1 MSSSFDSLSSNLEH
15 DDHQHADTR
24 RAGALPSL
32 AASPHDCDT
41 PLIVPS
47 AVIASVAS
55 SDAVFDSRSSSS
67 ALDSID
73 PSSMTSTSGAVSS
86 AADAPPCPPQWLLQC
101 IKSSDPKITELKF
114 HYFGDPPVLL
124 QQGCRLLADALSLNS
139 CITSLGLSGTQL
151 GTEGLRE
158 LCSALTHLT
167 ALTNL
172 DLSRTDFKPEGASYI
187 CETFS
192 HLTALTSIDLGHNH
206 LTVDAAVHLIAAA
219 ASAGL
224 MQLEK
229 FVLLDDKI
237 YRNSNFRASDIVT
250 GQAWMHLSL
259 PQFPAHLMS
268 LLNGTH
274 AGEFILTHYLMSRDK
289 NAFAA
294 WWRLEHKIGQN
305 IKPFPLMLRMIEKD
319 ALVTFEYHYRHDFIE
334 DEYPLLVNALMRNS
348 CITSL
353 IFANNKISSNG
364 HREIARAL
372 MHHVSITELNFRNTT
387 LGSEGATA
395 LCGALKHLS
404 AMTRLNLECNKLIAD
419 DGAKILCAVYDA
431 GMTRIQDIRL
441 GNNDFEPLDIV
452 SSGMWR
458 LLKLPQPPH
467 DFVVK
472 AGYIG
477 LSLYLT
483 SSNKADLVATHPPSH
498 HGLPQKLL
506 LSIKNNDIA
515 LKEVII
521 NPDAHADPG
530 LNPQCYLILGQQ
542 GCRLLADALSL
553 NSCITSLRLSR
564 TQLGTEGLRELCSA
578 LTHLTALTNLDLS
591 GTNKIQPEG
600 ASYIC
605 ETFSH
610 LTALTSIDLSDNN
623 LTAGI
628 AARICSAAAAADLT
642 RLLSLQVQSCEGTIQ
657 TRELFPFLRAVHAQ
671 NRSLHPP
678 DFLEDAG
685 CIGLTHFLMSSDK
698 PTFVATYN
706 LGLKP
711 WLLRLI
717 ESSDS
722 ALTDLSLHQLC
733 TLKFSKRRNGSDNYF
748 EQMQFRQYACPILA
762 QALKRNTCL
771 TSFKLDAFELGS
783 AAVRDIFL
791 ALTHLKTL
799 AMFECAQILRS
810 SEQPISEADDA
821 ARIYG
826 AAAAAEM
833 TCLKDIKLGLPYDVS
848 ASLIVTSEAWRQ
860 LKLPQPPD
868 EFVAQQLHDQLLS
881 FLLSGEKVP
890 SRSIRFFFIGDPLVL
905 FPPSFC

>member
-139 CITSLGLSGTQL
+139 CITSLRLSGTQL

-172 DLSRTDFKPEGASYI
+172 DLSRTDFK
-187 CETFS
+187 
-192 HLTALTSIDLGHNH
+192 
-206 LTVDAAVHLIAAA
+206 
-219 ASAGL
+219 
-224 MQLEK
+224 
-229 FVLLDDKI
+229 
-237 YRNSNFRASDIVT
+237 
-250 GQAWMHLSL
+250 
-259 PQFPAHLMS
+259 
-268 LLNGTH
+268 
-274 AGEFILTHYLMSRDK
+274 
-289 NAFAA
+289 
-294 WWRLEHKIGQN
+294 
-305 IKPFPLMLRMIEKD
+305 
-319 ALVTFEYHYRHDFIE
+319 
-334 DEYPLLVNALMRNS
+334 
-348 CITSL
+348 
-353 IFANNKISSNG
+353 
-364 HREIARAL
+364 
-372 MHHVSITELNFRNTT
+372 
-387 LGSEGATA
+387 
-395 LCGALKHLS
+395 
-404 AMTRLNLECNKLIAD
+404 
-419 DGAKILCAVYDA
+419 
-431 GMTRIQDIRL
+431 
-441 GNNDFEPLDIV
+441 
-452 SSGMWR
+452 
-458 LLKLPQPPH
+458 
-467 DFVVK
+467 
-472 AGYIG
+472 
-477 LSLYLT
+477 
-483 SSNKADLVATHPPSH
+483 
-498 HGLPQKLL
+498 
-506 LSIKNNDIA
+506 
-515 LKEVII
+515 
-521 NPDAHADPG
+521 
-530 LNPQCYLILGQQ
+530 
-542 GCRLLADALSL
+542 
-553 NSCITSLRLSR
+553 
-564 TQLGTEGLRELCSA
+564 
-578 LTHLTALTNLDLS
+578 
-591 GTNKIQPEG
+591 PEG

-833 TCLKDIKLGLPYDVS
+833 TCLKDIKLGLPYDVN

-868 EFVAQQLHDQLLS
+868 EFVAQHHHDQLLS
-881 FLLSGEKVP
+881 FLLSGDKVP